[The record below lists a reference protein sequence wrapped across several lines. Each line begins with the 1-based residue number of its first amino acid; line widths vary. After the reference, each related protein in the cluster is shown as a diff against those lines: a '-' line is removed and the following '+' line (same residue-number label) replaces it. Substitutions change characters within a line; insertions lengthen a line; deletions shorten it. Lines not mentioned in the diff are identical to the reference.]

1 LFPIEEVS
9 RVYKQINEKEDALSA
24 PEKGKI
30 NLLVMSQSSSG
41 LGGRSGKFLFSS
53 IAA

>member
-1 LFPIEEVS
+1 
-9 RVYKQINEKEDALSA
+9 VYARRINEKEDALSA
-24 PEKGKI
+24 PENGRI

-41 LGGRSGKFLFSS
+41 LGGRSGKILFSS

>member
-1 LFPIEEVS
+1 LKEVS
-9 RVYKQINEKEDALSA
+9 RTCKEINEKEDVLSA
-24 PEKGKI
+24 PENGKI
-30 NLLVMSQSSSG
+30 NLLIMSQSSSG